1 MCCGT
6 AKSPCIEIV
15 LHPDLAENCC
25 GTAKSP
31 CIEVELHPDVKE
43 NSSDSDSSS
52 EDEQM
57 SENVLL
63 ANKGRIIR
71 LHTFL

>member
-6 AKSPCIEIV
+6 AKSPCIEIL
-15 LHPDLAENCC
+15 LHPDVAENCC

-43 NSSDSDSSS
+43 NSSDSESSS
-52 EDEQM
+52 EDE
-57 SENVLL
+57 
-63 ANKGRIIR
+63 
-71 LHTFL
+71 